1 MKMPPFRYHRP
12 AGTAE
17 ALELLGELGPDA
29 KVLAGGQSLL
39 PLLALRLAR
48 PAHLV
53 DIGAIGELAGIEPDG
68 DGGLSIGATAR
79 HAAVEVSPVVADRA
93 PLVAAAMPYIG
104 HRAIRN
110 RGTVGGSLAHA
121 DPAAELPAVALALD
135 ATFVV
140 RHPDGERTVAA
151 EEFFLGYLTSAVG
164 DGDLLTAVRFPPWPA
179 RTGWSVQEVARRHGD
194 FALVG
199 VAAVLGAAA
208 DGRIQRA
215 RLAFFGVGGTPVRVT
230 DAETLL
236 LGHEPGPAAF
246 AEAAQAATKLLD
258 PPGDIHA
265 TAAYRAH
272 TAGVLVRRAL
282 TDAAGRIGE
291 AA

>member
-1 MKMPPFRYHRP
+1 MPPFRYHRP
-12 AGTAE
+12 ATTAE
-17 ALELLGELGPDA
+17 ALDLLAELGPDA

-53 DIGAIGELAGIEPDG
+53 DVGGITALAAIDPSG

-79 HAAVEVSPVVADRA
+79 HATVEVSPVVAGRA
-93 PLVAAAMPYIG
+93 PLLAAAMPCIG

-121 DPAAELPAVALALD
+121 DPAAELPAVALAAD
-135 ATFVV
+135 AEFVV
-140 RHPDGERTVAA
+140 RRSDGERSIAA
-151 EEFFLGYLTSAVG
+151 ADFFLGYLTSVLD
-164 DGDLLTAVRFPPWPA
+164 DGDLLTAVRLPPWPA
-179 RTGWSVQEVARRHGD
+179 RTGWSVQEIARRHGD

-199 VAAVLGAAA
+199 VAAALGTGA
-208 DGRIQRA
+208 DGRIEQA
-215 RLAFFGVGGTPVRVT
+215 RLAFFGVGSTPVRVA

-236 LGHEPGPAAF
+236 VGHEPGPAAF
-246 AEAAQAATKLLD
+246 AEAAEAAVKLLD
-258 PPGDIHA
+258 PPDDIHA
-265 TAAYRAH
+265 SAAYRAH

-282 TDAAGRIGE
+282 TEAAGRISV